1 MKQTNLGSKND
12 IANFVKQTDFDDKL
26 NSVSSNKNELN
37 KLLKKV
43 KAISTKR
50 LTKELI
56 NKFSILNTA
65 KYIFFSLIFQSYL
78 VFISAKKYIK
88 YFSGATRTDSSKS
101 NRMSEEMLKYNQI
114 QQKFCTNICWLS
126 FITVH

>member
-26 NSVSSNKNELN
+26 NSVSSNKNELS
-37 KLLKKV
+37 KKV

-50 LTKELI
+50 LTKQLI
-56 NKFSILNTA
+56 NKFSILSTA

-88 YFSGATRTDSSKS
+88 YFSGTTRTDSSKS
-101 NRMSEEMLKYNQI
+101 NRMSEKMLKI
-114 QQKFCTNICWLS
+114 
-126 FITVH
+126 

>member
-37 KLLKKV
+37 KLSKKV

-88 YFSGATRTDSSKS
+88 YFSGTTRTDSSKS
-101 NRMSEEMLKYNQI
+101 NRMSEKMLKI
-114 QQKFCTNICWLS
+114 
-126 FITVH
+126 

>member
-26 NSVSSNKNELN
+26 NSVSSNKNELS
-37 KLLKKV
+37 KKV

-50 LTKELI
+50 LTKQLI

-88 YFSGATRTDSSKS
+88 YFSGTTRTDSSKS
-101 NRMSEEMLKYNQI
+101 NRMSEKRLKI
-114 QQKFCTNICWLS
+114 
-126 FITVH
+126 

>member
-56 NKFSILNTA
+56 NKFSILNAA
-65 KYIFFSLIFQSYL
+65 KYFF
-78 VFISAKKYIK
+78 FINISKLLSIYI
-88 YFSGATRTDSSKS
+88 G
-101 NRMSEEMLKYNQI
+101 
-114 QQKFCTNICWLS
+114 
-126 FITVH
+126 